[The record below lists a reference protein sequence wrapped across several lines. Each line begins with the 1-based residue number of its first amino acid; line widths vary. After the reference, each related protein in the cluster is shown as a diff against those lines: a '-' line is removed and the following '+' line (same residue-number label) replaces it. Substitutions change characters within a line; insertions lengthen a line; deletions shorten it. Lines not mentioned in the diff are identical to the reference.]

1 MPSKDSP
8 KATPDNATGLKPKHT
23 QDVEN
28 KPDNKPAKA
37 ASDKDNNGKPD
48 KRENQEKTKE

>member
-1 MPSKDSP
+1 MPTKDSP
-8 KATPDNATGLKPKHT
+8 KAKPDNATGEKAKHT

-37 ASDKDNNGKPD
+37 ASDKDNNGKGD
-48 KRENQEKTKE
+48 NAEKKEAQR